1 MNCQDLQ
8 RLVHAYLDYELDL
21 VTSLEVETHLNDCS
35 ACRARHAE
43 MRALRDLEARQL
55 RFHAAPVPLKARIA
69 RNVRTACGNDGARR
83 LRTWHAATAA
93 SVLALAVLLA
103 WIAVPRALPDLQQTA
118 ARSEEKMVY
127 HIATSA
133 DVTTALRNVANH
145 LATSPRAKVVV
156 VAHNQGVDFLLRGAK
171 DQDGKLV
178 EPEVT
183 QLAARG
189 VAFRVCGNTLAR
201 RYIDAG
207 KVIPEAV
214 LVPSG
219 IAEISRLQTQEG
231 YAYMKL

>member
-1 MNCQDLQ
+1 
-8 RLVHAYLDYELDL
+8 
-21 VTSLEVETHLNDCS
+21 
-35 ACRARHAE
+35 
-43 MRALRDLEARQL
+43 
-55 RFHAAPVPLKARIA
+55 
-69 RNVRTACGNDGARR
+69 

-207 KVIPEAV
+207 KIIPEAV